1 MSCEV
6 SPHLLV
12 AGKQCRLEH
21 ECQLYK
27 GEGEGGR
34 GRGRERERE
43 GGRECEYI
51 VLVQDMELFTKH
63 NECQQTPQSS
73 YFRYIVC

>member
-34 GRGRERERE
+34 
-43 GGRECEYI
+43 ECEYI
-51 VLVQDMELFTKH
+51 VSVQDMELFLKH

-73 YFRYIVC
+73 YFRKFAGG